1 MILRPGWSCNRIV
14 LDMDIV
20 NALLVVTTADSESL
34 ARRIASALVEAGEA
48 ACVNIVPGVRSI
60 YRWEGKVCDEGEFLL
75 MIKTAAD
82 RWEAVRS
89 RIRQLHSY
97 QVPEVIAL
105 SITAGDPDYL
115 SWLGEQVK
123 SAKDE

>member
-1 MILRPGWSCNRIV
+1 MILRLGWSFNLIPPE
-14 LDMDIV
+14 MEIMK
-20 NALLVVTTADSESL
+20 ALLIVTTTDSESL

-48 ACVNIVPGVRSI
+48 ACVNVVPGVRSI
-60 YRWEGKVCDEGEFLL
+60 YRWEGKVCDEREFLL
-75 MIKTAAD
+75 MIKTTAD
-82 RWEAVRS
+82 KWEAVRS

-123 SAKDE
+123 TANAE